1 MFLFI
6 VFGLFTATK
15 PFWGAIPDK
24 HDLIVKLWDVTLWS
38 CFLVA
43 MFICYVDSRAP
54 MVWNDSSGFFCVCDW
69 SLSIDLFQNRLCR
82 FILSRSEWIKPEP
95 FCCWSTC
102 LFYSNSTAF
111 HHIASYVL
119 VLFQTSRTSRCERKK
134 AKRVTS
140 CRHFGMSPGV
150 SGWSQLIAVVFYFE

>member
-24 HDLIVKLWDVTLWS
+24 HDLIVKLWDVTLLS

-69 SLSIDLFQNRLCR
+69 SLSIDLFQNRLW
-82 FILSRSEWIKPEP
+82 FILSRSEWIKPQP

-102 LFYSNSTAF
+102 LFYSNSMYF
-111 HHIASYVL
+111 HSISPHSKLRAGSVSNL
-119 VLFQTSRTSRCERKK
+119 ALRSERKK
-134 AKRVTS
+134 A
-140 CRHFGMSPGV
+140 CHLLSPLRDARGYRDDP
-150 SGWSQLIAVVFYFE
+150 SWWRLYYFE